1 MRIALVLPAQTRT
14 LGGVQRFG
22 EALAQA
28 LAARAET
35 ECFRVHAPPVEPRT
49 VERRARAL
57 ARGWLDL
64 GRRHARQ
71 PFDGVFTTFHWPWRL
86 LPSVPM
92 VGFVHDLRAF
102 GLAGPGA
109 RSRWSSGALVLRAI
123 WRTWDRILV
132 PSSHVARDVARLDP
146 TFEPVV
152 VGEGVD
158 HLDALRSSG
167 RSPARDRLLILGGLA
182 PHKRGNLALAVA
194 ARARHVLGCDVVVLG
209 ASGSAPATGV
219 RVVERYTDA
228 ELATFLEGG
237 RVFVAPSQYEGFGLA
252 VGEAMRFG
260 VPVVYADDCPMQD
273 LVGDGGLGARP
284 NVSAMTEAIERLW
297 ERADAAG
304 EQARAQVAGFTWAR
318 TAERILAELERA
330 SSQP

>member
-1 MRIALVLPAQTRT
+1 
-14 LGGVQRFG
+14 
-22 EALAQA
+22 
-28 LAARAET
+28 
-35 ECFRVHAPPVEPRT
+35 
-49 VERRARAL
+49 
-57 ARGWLDL
+57 
-64 GRRHARQ
+64 
-71 PFDGVFTTFHWPWRL
+71 
-86 LPSVPM
+86 
-92 VGFVHDLRAF
+92 
-102 GLAGPGA
+102 
-109 RSRWSSGALVLRAI
+109 
-123 WRTWDRILV
+123 
-132 PSSHVARDVARLDP
+132 
-146 TFEPVV
+146 
-152 VGEGVD
+152 
-158 HLDALRSSG
+158 
-167 RSPARDRLLILGGLA
+167 
-182 PHKRGNLALAVA
+182 
-194 ARARHVLGCDVVVLG
+194 VLGCDVVVLG
-209 ASGSAPATGV
+209 ASGSAPAAGV